1 MGFYLRFC
9 AKHTPTLIISVTK
22 VSSMFTID
30 GCCEF
35 LYKSC
40 LLHEPGRHSQV
51 NLFYVHNSPIQKCVD
66 LWQWAFMTRVQP
78 QKSLAH
84 LIYIGYPGDPASAF
98 RITRQRRQDRNR
110 QRSQRAVLQ
119 CFVFGPTN
127 VGKSALLNALIG
139 RCVASIKAIAASQC
153 AVSYNQAHH
162 SPSLSPSPGLKQFL
176 ATAHCSQPRL
186 LL

>member
-22 VSSMFTID
+22 VQSKFTID

-35 LYKSC
+35 LHNRC
-40 LLHEPGRHSQV
+40 LRHEPGRINQV
-51 NLFYVHNSPIQKCVD
+51 TADNLFYVHNSPIQKCVD
-66 LWQWAFMTRVQP
+66 LWQWAFMTRLQP

-84 LIYIGYPGDPASAF
+84 LIYIGYPADPASAF

-139 RCVASIKAIAASQC
+139 RCIALIKSIAAS
-153 AVSYNQAHH
+153 
-162 SPSLSPSPGLKQFL
+162 
-176 ATAHCSQPRL
+176 
-186 LL
+186 